1 MTAPQSADIT
11 QLLIAWS
18 RGDEESLNRLIPLVQ
33 AELRRI
39 AKRSLRDERTGHTLQ
54 TSDLVQEAY
63 LRLVDGSKV
72 QWQNRAHFFGVAAR
86 LMREIL
92 VDYARRRERH
102 KRGGGVM
109 RLTLDQAAEWPEAK
123 DLELVALDDALNSFE
138 KFAPRQCRV
147 VELLFF
153 GGLTAEEIADVLG
166 VATITV
172 RRDWRAACAWLHDEL
187 SGRRQQ

>member
-1 MTAPQSADIT
+1 VATPQSANIT

-39 AKRSLRDERTGHTLQ
+39 AESYLRQERDGHTLQ
-54 TSDLVQEAY
+54 ASDLVQEAY
-63 LRLVDGSKV
+63 LRLVDRSKV
-72 QWQNRAHFFGVAAR
+72 KWQNRAHFFGVAAR

-102 KRGGGVM
+102 KRGGGVTH
-109 RLTLDQAAEWPEAK
+109 LTLDQAVEWAEAR
-123 DLELVALDDALNSFE
+123 DVNLVALDDALNSFE

-147 VELLFF
+147 IELLFF
-153 GGLTAEEIADVLG
+153 GGLTAEEIAAVLG

-172 RRDWRAACAWLHDEL
+172 RRDWRAARAWLHDEL
-187 SGRRQQ
+187 SRR

>member
-1 MTAPQSADIT
+1 MATPQSADIT

-18 RGDEESLNRLIPLVQ
+18 QGDKEAGDKLFPLVYN
-33 AELRRI
+33 ELRRI
-39 AKRSLRDERTGHTLQ
+39 AESHLRDERAGHTLQ
-54 TSDLVQEAY
+54 PTALVHEAY
-63 LRLVDGSKV
+63 LRLVDGSKA
-72 QWQNRAHFFGVAAR
+72 QWRNRAHFFGVAAR

-102 KRGGGVM
+102 KRGGGVTH
-109 RLTLDQAAEWPEAK
+109 LTLDQAVEWAEAR

-153 GGLTAEEIADVLG
+153 GGLTAEEIAVALG
-166 VATITV
+166 VSTITV
-172 RRDWRAACAWLHDEL
+172 RRDWRAARAWLHEEL
-187 SGRRQQ
+187 SRR